1 MPTAAMVV
9 IGDEILSGKFADE
22 NGPFAIRRLRELGAD
37 LGRLVTIRDDVS
49 VIGDEIVA
57 CARHHDLVL
66 TTGGVGP
73 THDDVTF
80 EGVARGLGVPLERR
94 TELVEM
100 LERFKVP
107 LTDASL
113 RMATVPA
120 GAELVMGGP
129 DDIPIVRAGKVYVFP
144 GVPSLFRRGFERV
157 AARFAGAIVSSR
169 RVATR
174 AGEVE
179 IAPLLTD
186 VQSRFP
192 SVAIGSY
199 PRRDRVL
206 VTFES
211 RDVAALDAAFSA
223 VRAGLPDPF
232 DEESG

>member
-1 MPTAAMVV
+1 MPTAAVVV

-22 NGPFAIRRLRELGAD
+22 NGPFAIRRLREIGAD
-37 LGRLVTIRDDVS
+37 LCRLVTIRDDVS
-49 VIGDEIVA
+49 GIGDEIAA
-57 CARHHDLVL
+57 CSRRHDLVL

-94 TELVEM
+94 PELVGM
-100 LERFKVP
+100 LERFGLP
-107 LTDASL
+107 LTPASL

-120 GAELVMGGP
+120 GAEIIVDGP
-129 DDIPIVRAGKVYVFP
+129 DDIPIVRAANVYVFP

-157 AARFAGAIVSSR
+157 AGRFAGPVVLDR

-179 IAPLLTD
+179 IAPLLTE
-186 VQSRFP
+186 VQGRFP
-192 SVAIGSY
+192 AVAIGSY

-211 RDVAALDAAFSA
+211 RDVAALHAAFAA

-232 DEESG
+232 DEEGG